1 MKKKSSKAMVFNL
14 KMYVFYFK
22 LLCINVPYEVGEGK
36 ILNIEKKKNL
46 YTITNYI
53 ELFFFFT

>member
-1 MKKKSSKAMVFNL
+1 MVFNL

-22 LLCINVPYEVGEGK
+22 LLCINVPYEIGEGK
-36 ILNIEKKKNL
+36 ILNIKKKNL